1 MRTGGDADVPSQG
14 DGHIDGSTNGDGRS
28 HLVAK
33 VPRDVVNGV
42 VIRVVGVQVSVV
54 GTGGGEGEVRDIV
67 DHGDVV
73 LHTSSTGGGGAGV
86 GLPNGSVGGIVRHR
100 AAVHAVFAD
109 GTLEEYHIGCERN
122 VLRVSDGSVDSRN
135 PHAVVAVHHRG
146 RWGISDHGFS
156 VVQRFFLARPG
167 VDIIQITSLGH

>member
-1 MRTGGDADVPSQG
+1 MRTGDADVRSHG
-14 DGHIDGSTNGDGRS
+14 DGQIDGSANGDGRF
-28 HLVAK
+28 HGIAK
-33 VPRDVVNGV
+33 IPRDVVNGV
-42 VIRVVGVQVSVV
+42 VVRVVGVQVSVV

-109 GTLEEYHIGCERN
+109 GSLEEYHIGCERN
-122 VLRVSDGSVDSRN
+122 VLRVSDGSVGSRN
-135 PHAVVAVHHRG
+135 PHAIVAVHHR
-146 RWGISDHGFS
+146 RCW
-156 VVQRFFLARPG
+156 
-167 VDIIQITSLGH
+167 